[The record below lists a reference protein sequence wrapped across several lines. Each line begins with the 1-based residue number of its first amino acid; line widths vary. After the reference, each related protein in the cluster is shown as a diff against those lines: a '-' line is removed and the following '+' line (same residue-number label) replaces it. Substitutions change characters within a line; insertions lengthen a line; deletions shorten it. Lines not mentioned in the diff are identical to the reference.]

1 MATGNIG
8 KKLQSEITCFVC
20 SEYLIQPV
28 TLDCGHNF
36 CHACIVKCWAQISDR
51 TTCPQCRVV
60 VPRLNFK
67 PNRQLANAI
76 QLIRQLSDQAR
87 QMARRSKTCQGHEP
101 AMSFCKD
108 DLVPICDQF
117 LSYIESLR
125 KEKEQLLEA
134 EKKKVMDGFNHL
146 RQLVLEQSTFWLTKV
161 EEVKTEITL
170 KTNDQMGVISKELF
184 VLDYIIQDMV
194 EKCDQPVLEFLEVR
208 NLGHYKK
215 KKKFENP
222 VVFPP
227 EIKHEIW
234 GLQEFSAFLPGAM
247 KQFEANCSICGQ
259 YFKDPVI
266 LDCRHIFCRDCIMR
280 FQCWKES
287 SPELAC
293 PQCQLQNFSQNQQ
306 LDNIRLLKQLR
317 DQAEG
322 NSKCC
327 QQHQEHLELFCKNNQ
342 VFVCSVC
349 RGSEEHKGHTKQIG
363 SNREVMKAHFE
374 ELHQFL
380 KEQESFLL
388 SRMEEMEDN
397 IAQKK
402 EEHINQVSKELC
414 SLEAD
419 AGSTLKKF
427 LTKDVFG
434 NPVIFPLGLKWETWD
449 LCDLRIILKNAMIQ
463 FKDTAHP
470 KLIISENRKSLILG
484 NWPRLHS
491 HYSKRFD
498 QYLFM
503 LGCENFNTGRCYWE
517 ATVGSEDGWGLGV
530 AKASVKCEGIVSLD
544 PREGI
549 WAMAKRGDHC
559 TVLLP
564 PDFPTLLM
572 KWDLQRIRVSLNY
585 IGDRLSFFDADRGIL
600 LVVFSGASFSEEPL
614 HPFFWLQRKCQ
625 LILCH

>member
-1 MATGNIG
+1 M
-8 KKLQSEITCFVC
+8 
-20 SEYLIQPV
+20 
-28 TLDCGHNF
+28 
-36 CHACIVKCWAQISDR
+36 
-51 TTCPQCRVV
+51 
-60 VPRLNFK
+60 
-67 PNRQLANAI
+67 
-76 QLIRQLSDQAR
+76 
-87 QMARRSKTCQGHEP
+87 M
-101 AMSFCKD
+101 D
-108 DLVPICDQF
+108 DIPMENC
-117 LSYIESLR
+117 
-125 KEKEQLLEA
+125 
-134 EKKKVMDGFNHL
+134 
-146 RQLVLEQSTFWLTKV
+146 VL
-161 EEVKTEITL
+161 
-170 KTNDQMGVISKELF
+170 
-184 VLDYIIQDMV
+184 
-194 EKCDQPVLEFLEVR
+194 
-208 NLGHYKK
+208 
-215 KKKFENP
+215 
-222 VVFPP
+222 
-227 EIKHEIW
+227 
-234 GLQEFSAFLPGAM
+234 
-247 KQFEANCSICGQ
+247 EANCSICGQ

-349 RGSEEHKGHTKQIG
+349 RGSEEHKGHTVIPIETAALEFKVGIFYLLYYWTLKKQIKKRRKQIG

-414 SLEAD
+414 SLEAVIWELQEKYQQPINNSYRPPGLSSGD
-419 AGSTLKKF
+419 EICSPLVFCSCFFFSFFPFVAQVTL
-427 LTKDVFG
+427 D
-434 NPVIFPLGLKWETWD
+434 P
-449 LCDLRIILKNAMIQ
+449 
-463 FKDTAHP
+463 DTAHP

-614 HPFFWLQRKCQ
+614 HPFFWLQRKSAAPSLLGGRVGTSSMEGIFSVKPGEGHCFTHLHDPVPGGPQ
-625 LILCH
+625 TSAGP

>member
-76 QLIRQLSDQAR
+76 QLIRQLSDQA
-87 QMARRSKTCQGHEP
+87 
-101 AMSFCKD
+101 
-108 DLVPICDQF
+108 
-117 LSYIESLR
+117 
-125 KEKEQLLEA
+125 
-134 EKKKVMDGFNHL
+134 
-146 RQLVLEQSTFWLTKV
+146 
-161 EEVKTEITL
+161 
-170 KTNDQMGVISKELF
+170 
-184 VLDYIIQDMV
+184 
-194 EKCDQPVLEFLEVR
+194 
-208 NLGHYKK
+208 
-215 KKKFENP
+215 
-222 VVFPP
+222 
-227 EIKHEIW
+227 
-234 GLQEFSAFLPGAM
+234 
-247 KQFEANCSICGQ
+247 
-259 YFKDPVI
+259 
-266 LDCRHIFCRDCIMR
+266 
-280 FQCWKES
+280 
-287 SPELAC
+287 
-293 PQCQLQNFSQNQQ
+293 
-306 LDNIRLLKQLR
+306 
-317 DQAEG
+317 EG

-349 RGSEEHKGHTKQIG
+349 RGSEEHKGHTVIPIETAALEFKVGIFYLLYY
-363 SNREVMKAHFE
+363 REKGTADKMEADWKEGPFIVEAEAHGLFWPVDHM
-374 ELHQFL
+374 ELKVSSFYTFSWVLHL
-380 KEQESFLL
+380 SFLFL
-388 SRMEEMEDN
+388 CKNMYSIGCSETPMEPS
-397 IAQKK
+397 QKK
-402 EEHINQVSKELC
+402 EEHINQVSKEPPGLSSGDEIC
-414 SLEAD
+414 SPLVFCSCFFFSFFPFVAQV
-419 AGSTLKKF
+419 TL
-427 LTKDVFG
+427 D
-434 NPVIFPLGLKWETWD
+434 P
-449 LCDLRIILKNAMIQ
+449 
-463 FKDTAHP
+463 DTAHP

-625 LILCH
+625 LILSDCRAEPNST